1 MVNSRWLVLCF
12 SKLCL
17 ANLLDFSTRSESR
30 FLFKALLLVV
40 VVVVVVRRRGE
51 SSFSNLTATKAFPE
65 EEEEDLSLLL
75 LSRSNLTL
83 SKAEEAALPEEVT
96 EET

>member
-1 MVNSRWLVLCF
+1 M
-12 SKLCL
+12 
-17 ANLLDFSTRSESR
+17 
-30 FLFKALLLVV
+30 
-40 VVVVVVRRRGE
+40 VRRRGE

>member
-30 FLFKALLLVV
+30 FLFKALLL